1 MESPTCPYT
10 LFSLDC
16 ARAQERDFESESDKL
31 SSSGAASIRIQTSQ
45 ETIISSPLQWR
56 YNERDGVSNPHR
68 LDCILN
74 RLTVDFPAQRASKAE
89 KVSIWWRHHVTLTD
103 WDISPF
109 PPFDLIYF
117 TLHYDVIKWKHF
129 RVTGPLYGEF
139 TGHLWI
145 PLTKASDAKLWFFLW
160 SAPV

>member
-56 YNERDGVSNPHR
+56 HNERDGVSNPHR

-74 RLTVDFPAQRASKAE
+74 RLTGEFPAQRASKAE

-117 TLHYDVIKWKHF
+117 TLHDDVIKWKHF
-129 RVTGPLYGEF
+129 PRYWTFVQIYT
-139 TGHLWI
+139 LWI
-145 PLTKASDAKLWFFLW
+145 PLTKASDAKLWCFLW